1 MSEKESFTMWLDPRR
16 WSGFTE
22 ACFAMVFILM
32 LGSPILAM
40 LVSPWILVITVPGG
54 VLMMFHGY
62 WRDNVKDET

>member
-16 WSGFTE
+16 WSGFGE

-32 LGSPILAM
+32 LGSVLAVLLFPWV
-40 LVSPWILVITVPGG
+40 LVVTIPGG

-62 WRDNVKDET
+62 WRDNVKDKT